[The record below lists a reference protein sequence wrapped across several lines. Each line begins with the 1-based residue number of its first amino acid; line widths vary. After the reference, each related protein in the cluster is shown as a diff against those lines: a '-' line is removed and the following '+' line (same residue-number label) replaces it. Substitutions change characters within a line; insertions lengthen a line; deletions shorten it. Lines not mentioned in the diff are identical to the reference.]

1 MNNSE
6 VKRAVRVAGR
16 IQEALGDL
24 LRSMRD
30 SRLQSVVVARVEV
43 TDDLSIA
50 RVYVRH
56 ELGADDEASRRSL
69 LKALSNAGGRLRQG
83 VVKAVALRYAPT
95 LKFFYDD
102 SPDKVNRVE
111 ELLREIEEDRRE
123 REDS

>member
-1 MNNSE
+1 MSGE

-16 IQEALGDL
+16 VHEALAGL
-24 LRSMRD
+24 LRGMRD
-30 SRLQSVVVARVEV
+30 ARLQAVVVTRVEM
-43 TDDLSIA
+43 TDDLGLA

-69 LKALSNAGGRLRQG
+69 LKSLSNAGGRLRQG

-102 SPDKVNRVE
+102 APEKVNRVE
-111 ELLREIEEDRRE
+111 ELLREIADERRE
-123 REDS
+123 RGED